1 MTETC
6 AGPCER
12 PMVRTKNR
20 AAVPL
25 GFAQHL
31 ARGFCT
37 CCYSH
42 VRRRAGAPPKRREI
56 VINGTADLAEMG
68 LTRAEIAARFG
79 LKPDSLAAAHRRAGV
94 PCPI

>member
-1 MTETC
+1 MTEIC

-12 PMVRTKNR
+12 PLIRTTNR

-25 GFAQHL
+25 GSAQHL

-42 VRRRAGAPPKRREI
+42 VRRRAGASPKRRDI

-68 LTRAEIAARFG
+68 LGRREIAQRLG
-79 LKPDSLAAAHRRAGV
+79 IKPDSLYQAHRRAGV
-94 PCPI
+94 RCPV